1 MRQGL
6 LWLSERQGVFNFVRS
21 NGLARR
27 FASRFV
33 AGESIDQGVEAAR
46 ELSRRGITSSL
57 DLLGESVTVEAE
69 AVAARDQY
77 LRMLD
82 RMAASGAEVNVSV
95 KLTQMGLDVSE
106 ALCVANMV
114 AILEKA
120 AALHGFVRLDME
132 SSEYTQ
138 RTLEFFRRRLFDRF
152 GAHCGVVIQSMLRRS
167 EQDIEDLIAMKAR
180 VRLCKGAYLEPPAVA
195 FPEKADVD
203 KNYVRLMERLLLAGN
218 YPGLATHD
226 EAIIAHARDFV
237 RRQGIGTD
245 RFEFQMLYGVRRDL
259 QEKPPPGGLPAPGLY
274 PVRNAVVSLSHAAA
288 GGATRQHRL
297 FPRQHRAGVGTGTVS
312 ELTLGGYM
320 AKHDRAAAFG
330 GSDGQAYSVAIY
342 VDEEP
347 DLRGL
352 YGAALLFVRW
362 SPAGDQ
368 PVGHVESETLAWGRT
383 EAEAADRLKALSLYD
398 VKTALDEAIARAPSE
413 W

>member
-6 LWLSERQGVFNFVRS
+6 LWLSERQGVFNFVRR

-33 AGESIDQGVEAAR
+33 AGESIEQAVAAAG
-46 ELSRRGITSSL
+46 ELSRRGITASL
-57 DLLGESVTVEAE
+57 DLLGESVTVESE
-69 AVAARDQY
+69 ATAARDQY

-82 RMAASGAEVNVSV
+82 RMAESGAEVNVSV
-95 KLTQMGLDVSE
+95 KLTQMGLDISE
-106 ALCVANMV
+106 PLCVATMT

-132 SSEYTQ
+132 SSDYTQ
-138 RTLEFFRRRLFDRF
+138 RTLDFFRSRLFDRF

-203 KNYVRLMERLLLAGN
+203 KNYIRLMERLLLAGN

-226 EAIIAHARDFV
+226 EAIITHARDFV
-237 RRQGIGTD
+237 RRHGIATD

-259 QEKPPPGGLPAPGLY
+259 QERL
-274 PVRNAVVSLSHAAA
+274 RAA
-288 GGATRQHRL
+288 GYRL
-297 FPRQHRAGVGTGTVS
+297 RVYIPFGTQWYPYLMRRLA
-312 ELTLGGYM
+312 ERPANIAFFLGNIV
-320 AKHDRAAAFG
+320 RE
-330 GSDGQAYSVAIY
+330 SV
-342 VDEEP
+342 P
-347 DLRGL
+347 
-352 YGAALLFVRW
+352 
-362 SPAGDQ
+362 
-368 PVGHVESETLAWGRT
+368 GR
-383 EAEAADRLKALSLYD
+383 
-398 VKTALDEAIARAPSE
+398 
-413 W
+413 